1 MSGLIDLE
9 VFRDFVSD
17 ANTWIAA
24 EILTRAALWQAG
36 VILISLCIATILTP
50 PCRSWLKRLSVDVR
64 DDSKLRIVCSTFMSV
79 ITPTIWVLLLWAA
92 VEVADTAYWPNKL
105 ISIVVSTVNAL
116 IIIVFVSKFVNIK
129 AYVKLFA
136 VIVALIAILNIFE
149 ILQPA
154 LNLLDGISIQIGE
167 VRLTVLSV
175 SKGLFYLII
184 LLWLANVS
192 SRIIERKIKSLPSL
206 TPSVQVLST
215 KIIKIFLIIV
225 AGMVAINAVGID
237 LTAFAVFGGAL
248 GVGIGFGLQ
257 KIVANFVSG
266 IILLLD
272 KSIKPGDTIGV
283 SGTYGWIQS
292 LGARCVSVVTR
303 DGIEHLIPNEELITT
318 RVENWSFSNL
328 RIRQKIPIGVS
339 YSSDVREAINI
350 CSEAALGNQRVLNS
364 PSPIC
369 LLKGFGDNSVDLEV
383 RFWVVDPQ
391 NGLTNVKSEILLEI
405 WDRFNE
411 NGIEIPFPQR
421 DIHVKTIAPDIQ
433 KTEIKL

>member
-1 MSGLIDLE
+1 MSDLINLDF
-9 VFRDFVSD
+9 FRNLVID
-17 ANTWIAA
+17 ANIWIAS
-24 EILTRAALWQAG
+24 EVITVAALWQAG
-36 VILISLCIATILTP
+36 VILITLFIAKLLTP
-50 PCRSWLKRLSVDVR
+50 PCRSCLERLSINVV
-64 DDSKLRIVCSTFMSV
+64 DDSKLRIVCTTFISV

-92 VEVADTAYWPNKL
+92 VEVADTTYWPNKL
-105 ISIVVSTVNAL
+105 ISIVVSAVNAV
-116 IIIVFVSKFVNIK
+116 IIIIFVAKFVNIK

-136 VIVALIAILNIFE
+136 IIISLIAILNIFD
-149 ILQPA
+149 LLHPA
-154 LNLLDGISIQIGE
+154 LNLLDGISLQIGE
-167 VRLTVLSV
+167 VKLTVLSV
-175 SKGLFYLII
+175 SKGLFYLIV
-184 LLWLANVS
+184 LLWLANLF
-192 SRIIERKIKSLPSL
+192 SRIIERKINSLPSL
-206 TPSVQVLST
+206 TPSVQVLLT
-215 KIIKIFLIIV
+215 KFIKIFLVVI
-225 AGMVAINAVGID
+225 AGMVAINAVGVD

-292 LGARCVSVVTR
+292 LGARYVSVVTR
-303 DGIEHLIPNEELITT
+303 DGIEHLIPNKELITT

-339 YSSDVREAINI
+339 YNSDVREAINI
-350 CSEAALGNQRVLNS
+350 CSEAALENSRVLDT

-369 LLKGFGDNSVDLEV
+369 LLKGFGDSSVDLEV

-391 NGLTNVKSEILLEI
+391 NGLTNVKSEILLDI
-405 WDRFNE
+405 WDRFNA

-421 DIHVKTIAPDIQ
+421 DIHLKTVIP
-433 KTEIKL
+433 EI

>member
-1 MSGLIDLE
+1 MSDLINLDF
-9 VFRDFVSD
+9 FRNLVID
-17 ANTWIAA
+17 ANIWIAS
-24 EILTRAALWQAG
+24 EVITVAALWQAG
-36 VILISLCIATILTP
+36 VILITLFIAKLLTP
-50 PCRSWLKRLSVDVR
+50 PCRSCLERLSINVV
-64 DDSKLRIVCSTFMSV
+64 DDSKLRIVCTTFISV
-79 ITPTIWVLLLWAA
+79 ITPTIWVLLLWGA
-92 VEVADTAYWPNKL
+92 VEIADTTYWPNKL
-105 ISIVVSTVNAL
+105 ISIVVSAVNAV
-116 IIIVFVSKFVNIK
+116 IIIIFVAKFVNIK

-136 VIVALIAILNIFE
+136 IIISLIAILNIFD
-149 ILQPA
+149 LLHPA
-154 LNLLDGISIQIGE
+154 LNLLDGISVQIGE
-167 VRLTVLSV
+167 VKLTVLSV
-175 SKGLFYLII
+175 SKGLFYLIV
-184 LLWLANVS
+184 LLWLANLF
-192 SRIIERKIKSLPSL
+192 SRIIERKINSLPSL
-206 TPSVQVLST
+206 TPSVQVLLT
-215 KIIKIFLIIV
+215 KFIKIFLVVI
-225 AGMVAINAVGID
+225 AGMVAINAVGVD

-292 LGARCVSVVTR
+292 LGARYVSVVTR

-339 YSSDVREAINI
+339 YNSDIREAINI
-350 CSEAALGNQRVLNS
+350 CSEAALENSRVLDT

-369 LLKGFGDNSVDLEV
+369 LLKGFGDSSVDLEV

-391 NGLTNVKSEILLEI
+391 NGLTNVKSEILLDI
-405 WDRFNE
+405 WDRFNA

-421 DIHVKTIAPDIQ
+421 DIHLKTVIP
-433 KTEIKL
+433 EI

>member
-1 MSGLIDLE
+1 MSDLINLDF
-9 VFRDFVSD
+9 FRNLVID
-17 ANTWIAA
+17 ANIWIAS
-24 EILTRAALWQAG
+24 EVITVAALWQAG
-36 VILISLCIATILTP
+36 VILITLFIAKLLTP
-50 PCRSWLKRLSVDVR
+50 PCRSCLERLSINVV
-64 DDSKLRIVCSTFMSV
+64 DDSKLRIVCTTFISV

-92 VEVADTAYWPNKL
+92 VEVADTTYWPNKL
-105 ISIVVSTVNAL
+105 ISIVVSAVNAV
-116 IIIVFVSKFVNIK
+116 IIIIFVAKFVNIK

-136 VIVALIAILNIFE
+136 IIISLIAILNIFD
-149 ILQPA
+149 LLHPA
-154 LNLLDGISIQIGE
+154 LNLLDGISLQIGE
-167 VRLTVLSV
+167 VKLTVLSV
-175 SKGLFYLII
+175 SKGLFYLIV
-184 LLWLANVS
+184 LLWLANLF
-192 SRIIERKIKSLPSL
+192 SRIIERKINSLPSL
-206 TPSVQVLST
+206 TPSVQVLLT
-215 KIIKIFLIIV
+215 KFIKIFLVVI
-225 AGMVAINAVGID
+225 AGMVAINAVGVD

-292 LGARCVSVVTR
+292 LGARYVSVVTR

-339 YSSDVREAINI
+339 YNSDVREAINI
-350 CSEAALGNQRVLNS
+350 CSEAALENSRVLDT

-369 LLKGFGDNSVDLEV
+369 LLKGFGDSSVDLEV

-391 NGLTNVKSEILLEI
+391 NGLTNVKSEILLDI
-405 WDRFNE
+405 WDRFNAS
-411 NGIEIPFPQR
+411 GIEIPFPQR
-421 DIHVKTIAPDIQ
+421 DVHLKTTSSEIF
-433 KTEIKL
+433 KTEIK

>member
-1 MSGLIDLE
+1 MSDLINLDF
-9 VFRDFVSD
+9 FRNLVID
-17 ANTWIAA
+17 ANIWIAS
-24 EILTRAALWQAG
+24 EVITVAALWQAG
-36 VILISLCIATILTP
+36 VILITLFIAKLLTP
-50 PCRSWLKRLSVDVR
+50 PCRSCLERLSINVV
-64 DDSKLRIVCSTFMSV
+64 DDSKLRIVCTTFISV
-79 ITPTIWVLLLWAA
+79 ITPTIWVLLLWGA
-92 VEVADTAYWPNKL
+92 VEVADTTYWPNKL
-105 ISIVVSTVNAL
+105 ISIVVSAVNAV
-116 IIIVFVSKFVNIK
+116 IIIIFVAKFVNIK

-136 VIVALIAILNIFE
+136 IIISLIAILNIFD
-149 ILQPA
+149 LLHPA
-154 LNLLDGISIQIGE
+154 LNLLDGISVQIGE
-167 VRLTVLSV
+167 VKLTVLSV
-175 SKGLFYLII
+175 SKGLFYLIV
-184 LLWLANVS
+184 LLWLANLF
-192 SRIIERKIKSLPSL
+192 SRIIERKINSLPSL
-206 TPSVQVLST
+206 TPSVQVLLT
-215 KIIKIFLIIV
+215 KFIKIFLVVI
-225 AGMVAINAVGID
+225 AGMVAINAVGVD

-292 LGARCVSVVTR
+292 LGARYGSVVTR

-339 YSSDVREAINI
+339 YNSDIREAINI
-350 CSEAALGNQRVLNS
+350 CSEAALENSRVLDT

-369 LLKGFGDNSVDLEV
+369 LLKGFGDSSVDLEV

-391 NGLTNVKSEILLEI
+391 NGLTNVKSEILLDI
-405 WDRFNE
+405 WDRFNA

-421 DIHVKTIAPDIQ
+421 DIHLKTVIP
-433 KTEIKL
+433 EI

>member
-1 MSGLIDLE
+1 MSDLINLDF
-9 VFRDFVSD
+9 FRNLVID
-17 ANTWIAA
+17 ANIWIAS
-24 EILTRAALWQAG
+24 EVITVAALWQAG
-36 VILISLCIATILTP
+36 VILITLFIAKLLTP
-50 PCRSWLKRLSVDVR
+50 PCRSCLERLSINVV
-64 DDSKLRIVCSTFMSV
+64 DDSKLRIVCTTFISV

-92 VEVADTAYWPNKL
+92 VEVADTTYWPNKL
-105 ISIVVSTVNAL
+105 ISIVVSAVNAV
-116 IIIVFVSKFVNIK
+116 IIIIFVAKFVNIK

-136 VIVALIAILNIFE
+136 IIIALIAILNIFDL
-149 ILQPA
+149 LQPA
-154 LNLLDGISIQIGE
+154 LNLLDGISVQIGE
-167 VRLTVLSV
+167 VKLTVLSV
-175 SKGLFYLII
+175 SKGLFYLIV
-184 LLWLANVS
+184 LLWLANLF
-192 SRIIERKIKSLPSL
+192 SRIIERKINSLPSL
-206 TPSVQVLST
+206 TPSVQVLLT
-215 KIIKIFLIIV
+215 KFIKIFLVVI
-225 AGMVAINAVGID
+225 AGMVAINAVGVD

-292 LGARCVSVVTR
+292 LGARYVSVVTR

-339 YSSDVREAINI
+339 YNSDVREAINI
-350 CSEAALGNQRVLNS
+350 CSEAALENSRVLDT

-369 LLKGFGDNSVDLEV
+369 LLKGFGDSSVDLEV

-391 NGLTNVKSEILLEI
+391 NGLTNVKSEILLDI
-405 WDRFNE
+405 WDRFNA

-421 DIHVKTIAPDIQ
+421 DIHLKTVIP
-433 KTEIKL
+433 EI

>member
-1 MSGLIDLE
+1 MSDLINLDF
-9 VFRDFVSD
+9 FRNLVID
-17 ANTWIAA
+17 ANIWIAS
-24 EILTRAALWQAG
+24 EVITVAALWQAG
-36 VILISLCIATILTP
+36 VILITLFIAKLLTP
-50 PCRSWLKRLSVDVR
+50 PCRSCLERLSINVV
-64 DDSKLRIVCSTFMSV
+64 DDSKLRIVCTTFISV
-79 ITPTIWVLLLWAA
+79 ITPTIWVLLLWGA
-92 VEVADTAYWPNKL
+92 VEVADTTYWPNKL
-105 ISIVVSTVNAL
+105 ISIVVSAVNAV
-116 IIIVFVSKFVNIK
+116 IIIIFVAKFVNIK

-136 VIVALIAILNIFE
+136 IIISLIAILNIFD
-149 ILQPA
+149 LLHPA
-154 LNLLDGISIQIGE
+154 LNLLDGISVQIGE
-167 VRLTVLSV
+167 VKLTVLSV
-175 SKGLFYLII
+175 SKGLFYLIV
-184 LLWLANVS
+184 LLWLANLF
-192 SRIIERKIKSLPSL
+192 SRIIERKINSLPSL
-206 TPSVQVLST
+206 TPSVQVLLT
-215 KIIKIFLIIV
+215 KFIKIFLVVI
-225 AGMVAINAVGID
+225 AGMVAINAVGVD

-292 LGARCVSVVTR
+292 LGARYVSVVTR

-339 YSSDVREAINI
+339 YNSDIREAINI
-350 CSEAALGNQRVLNS
+350 CSEAALENSRVLDT

-369 LLKGFGDNSVDLEV
+369 LLKGFGDSSVDLEV

-391 NGLTNVKSEILLEI
+391 NGLTNVKSEILLDI
-405 WDRFNE
+405 WDRFNA

-421 DIHVKTIAPDIQ
+421 DIHLKTVIP
-433 KTEIKL
+433 EI